1 MPDLDDLVRQALE
14 DCAKEF
20 IRGVRSFNPLEPD
33 VTIPDEIVDWLK
45 RDENLNKTFRDLL
58 RKDPDRWRV
67 EGPVVC
73 RSAFHA
79 GSLAA
84 LHAYASGGNRFV
96 GDSHVIAA
104 LEHVRGICDALT
116 GVRWKWCRVLPDPM
130 TTTQ

>member
-20 IRGVRSFNPLEPD
+20 IRGVRSFNPRKPD
-33 VTIPDEIVDWLK
+33 VTIPDEVIDWLK
-45 RDENLNKTFRDLL
+45 RDRNLNKTFRDLL
-58 RKDPDRWRV
+58 SENPDRWRV

-84 LHAYASGGNRFV
+84 LHAYASSGDKV
-96 GDSHVIAA
+96 VDDSHVIAA
-104 LEHVRGICDALT
+104 LGHISDICSALT